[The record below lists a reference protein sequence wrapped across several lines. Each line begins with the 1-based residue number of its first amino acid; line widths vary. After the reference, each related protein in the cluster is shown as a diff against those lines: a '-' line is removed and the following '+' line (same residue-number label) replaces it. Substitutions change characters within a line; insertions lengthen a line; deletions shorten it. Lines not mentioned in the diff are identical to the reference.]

1 MAEPSVHGCIHSV
14 FWKGP
19 PNRFCT
25 QVKFPIIQTKTPPTG
40 TGGGVFYDS
49 GTQWLANN
57 SGHL

>member
-40 TGGGVFYDS
+40 TGGGVFTTQVFS
-49 GTQWLANN
+49 G
-57 SGHL
+57 